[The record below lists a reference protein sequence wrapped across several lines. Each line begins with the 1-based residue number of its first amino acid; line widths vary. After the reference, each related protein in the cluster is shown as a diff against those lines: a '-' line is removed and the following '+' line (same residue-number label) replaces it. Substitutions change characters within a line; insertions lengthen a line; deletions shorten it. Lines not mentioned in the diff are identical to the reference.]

1 MKVGTGTTYQLEVMR
16 TSSPG
21 FTNYCYL
28 VMDRGSKEALLV
40 DPAWQLETI
49 TDRLDQMGAELKAI
63 ALTHSHADHVNL
75 VAPLSAIYKP
85 DVYMSE
91 AEIHYYGFD
100 CANLKGLQDGDQLR
114 LGDTVITAVLT
125 PGHSAGGMCYL
136 LEDCIFTGDTLFAE
150 GCGACDGKGASAEQM
165 FYSIRMLKSRLK
177 RYMRLYP
184 GHSFGMEPGLM
195 MSEVE
200 KTNLYLA
207 ISDKSSFIQ
216 FRMRKD
222 QASKMD
228 FK

>member
-1 MKVGTGTTYQLEVMR
+1 MGTTYQLEVIR

-21 FTNYCYL
+21 FINYCYL
-28 VMDRGSKEALLV
+28 VMDCGSKEALLV
-40 DPAWQLETI
+40 DPAWELQTI
-49 TDRLDQMGAELKAI
+49 TDRLDQLGAELKAI

-75 VAPLSAIYKP
+75 VASLSTIYEP

-91 AEIHYYGFD
+91 AEIHYYSFD
-100 CANLKGLQDGDQLR
+100 CPKLKGLKDGDQLR
-114 LGDTVITAVLT
+114 LGDTIITALLT

-136 LEDCIFTGDTLFAE
+136 LEDCVFTGDTLFAE

-165 FYSIRMLKSRLK
+165 FYSIQMLKSRLMPT
-177 RYMRLYP
+177 MRLYP

-207 ISDKSSFIQ
+207 ISDKRSFIQ

-222 QASKMD
+222 QASNMD
-228 FK
+228 FQ